1 MPNFKDILD
10 IHPNPCVI
18 HINFV
23 PQYANNAFARFSGHE
38 TAEDVL
44 KLESIRVLFEEA
56 HWPEAQRRY
65 QKAIETGQAT
75 PPEVINHTDM
85 KGNPMIAEI
94 TDKVVDWYGQKAM
107 CTFISVVTDQIRRER
122 TLRDMANRDDLTNLF
137 NRRYLSKQF
146 EKAHLTPAPGRF
158 LAMVDIDHFKRIN
171 DSWGHPVGDQVL
183 RQVAKLIESFSEQG
197 ECASRLGG
205 EEFALLFMA
214 DDEQQAIERLEALRQ
229 EIEGFIVRVSHT
241 SRQPI
246 AIKCTVSIGATQIK
260 QDEPLLS
267 VSLRADESLYKAK
280 NTGRNRLVFN
290 ATEAAMMQDEMIAD
304 TKAIS

>member
-23 PQYANNAFARFSGHE
+23 PQYANNAFARFSGLE

-65 QKAIETGQAT
+65 QRAIETGEAT
-75 PPEVINHTDM
+75 PPEVINHIDM
-85 KGNPMIAEI
+85 KGNPMIAQI
-94 TDKVVDWYGQKAM
+94 TDKVVDWYGEKAM
-107 CTFISVVTDQIRRER
+107 CTFISVVTDQVRREH

-146 EKAHLTPAPGRF
+146 EQFQHSSSSDRF

-171 DSWGHPVGDQVL
+171 DNWGHPVGDLVL
-183 RQVAKLIESFSEQG
+183 RQVAKIIEAFSDPG

-205 EEFALLFMA
+205 EEFALLFWGCN
-214 DDEQQAIERLEALRQ
+214 EQQAIERLEALRQ
-229 EIEGFIVRVSHT
+229 EIEHIVVRVSHT
-241 SRQPI
+241 TRQPL
-246 AIKCTVSIGATQIK
+246 AIKCTVSIGATRV
-260 QDEPLLS
+260 EVAESFLS
-267 VSLRADESLYKAK
+267 ASLRADESLYTAK
-280 NTGRNRLVFN
+280 NSGRNRLIYNNDIKKMDILDVAN
-290 ATEAAMMQDEMIAD
+290 A
-304 TKAIS
+304 

>member
-23 PQYANNAFARFSGHE
+23 PKYANNAFARFSGLE

-44 KLESIRVLFEEA
+44 GLESIRVLFEEA

-65 QKAIETGQAT
+65 ERAIETGQAT
-75 PPEVINHTDM
+75 PPEVINHTDI
-85 KGNPMIAEI
+85 KGNPMIAQI
-94 TDKVVDWYGQKAM
+94 TDKVVDWYGEKAM
-107 CTFISVVTDQIRRER
+107 CTFISVVTDQIKRER

-137 NRRYLSKQF
+137 NRRYLTKQF
-146 EKAHLTPAPGRF
+146 DKSSLSSSPARF

-171 DSWGHPVGDQVL
+171 DSWGHPVGDLVL
-183 RQVAKLIESFSEQG
+183 RQVAKLIEGFSDPG

-205 EEFALLFMA
+205 EEFALLFWA
-214 DDEQQAIERLEALRQ
+214 DSEQQAIERLEGLRK
-229 EIEGFIVRVSHT
+229 EIEAYVVRVSHT
-241 SRQPI
+241 SRQPLSI
-246 AIKCTVSIGATQIK
+246 NCTVSIGATQI
-260 QDEPLLS
+260 DIEESFLT
-267 VSLRADESLYKAK
+267 VSLRADDSLYKAK

-290 ATEAAMMQDEMIAD
+290 GVIETLAIKDAANA
-304 TKAIS
+304 